1 MEFLWVFLIFG
12 SMAFGVVYGILW
24 LIEWDEKKREK
35 KDE

>member
-1 MEFLWVFLIFG
+1 MAFLWVVILFG
-12 SMAFGVVYGILW
+12 AMAFGVVYGILR